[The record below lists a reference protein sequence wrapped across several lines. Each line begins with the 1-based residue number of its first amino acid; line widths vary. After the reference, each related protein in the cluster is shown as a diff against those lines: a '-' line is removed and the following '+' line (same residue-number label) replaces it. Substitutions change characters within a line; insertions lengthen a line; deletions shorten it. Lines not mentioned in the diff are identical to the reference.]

1 MALLTVSGTSKSEKG
16 KFIVKD
22 IHFIQQS
29 FQKIAIAGET
39 GSGKTTL
46 LKMIAGLVQPDTGEI
61 QFENKRVVGPYEK
74 LIPGHPGITY
84 LSQHFELRNNY
95 RVEEELEAVNKLTD
109 KEAND
114 LYGICRI
121 EHLLKRKTDQLSGGE
136 RQRIVLAR
144 LLSTS
149 PKLLLLDEPFSNLDA
164 VHKSIIKSVINDIS
178 EKLKI
183 TCVMVSHDALDVLSW
198 ADTILVMKNGQLI
211 QQGTPEQ
218 IYQQP
223 VNEYCAGLFGD
234 YNLISS
240 DNASVL
246 ASMLRI
252 SMNGKQ
258 LLTRPE
264 YFNIVT
270 TESNSLKGIVQNVL
284 FWGTYYT
291 IDVLV
296 AQQIIRVKTNNKNKL
311 IEGDTVHLSLSP
323 DNVWCI

>member
-1 MALLTVSGTSKSEKG
+1 MALLTVSGLGKSEKG

-22 IHFIQQS
+22 INFTQQS

-74 LIPGHPGITY
+74 LIPGHPGIAY

-95 RVEEELEAVNKLTD
+95 RVEEELEAVSKLTE

-114 LYGICRI
+114 LYSICRI
-121 EHLLKRKTDQLSGGE
+121 KHLLKRKTNELSGGE

-144 LLSTS
+144 LLTTS
-149 PKLLLLDEPFSNLDA
+149 PQLLLLDEPFSNLDA
-164 VHKSIIKSVINDIS
+164 VHKNIIKSVIKDIS
-178 EKLKI
+178 ERLKV
-183 TCVMVSHDALDVLSW
+183 TCIMVSHDALDILSW
-198 ADTILVMKNGQLI
+198 ADRILVMKDGLLI
-211 QQGTPEQ
+211 QEGTPEQ
-218 IYQQP
+218 IYKQP
-223 VNEYCAGLFGD
+223 VNEYTAGLFGE
-234 YNLISS
+234 YNLIGS

-246 ASMLRI
+246 ITMPGI

-258 LLTRPE
+258 LLIRPE
-264 YFNIVT
+264 HFSIDAAG
-270 TESNSLKGIVQNVL
+270 SNNLNGTVQDVL
-284 FWGTYYT
+284 FWGSYYT

-296 AQQIIRVKTNNKNKL
+296 SGQIIRVKTNNNQL
-311 IEGDTVHLSLSP
+311 IEGDAVGLALSAGTE
-323 DNVWCI
+323 WYI